1 MKNYYIFFHNT
12 FSLGHF
18 QRCKLLAERLV
29 RNNNSRV
36 FLISLGNKF
45 PITKF
50 SSNIHFIQLSPIYK
64 KISSNKILTLKNY
77 SDKLKDRI
85 SKILHLFKKYPPN
98 LFITEYYPFGW
109 FRQSD
114 ILNPIIKHIKKNY
127 SNCALVCSAR
137 DIPIPNCDK
146 MMSEVKLKKTINQ
159 YYDLVLIHAPKN
171 ITAFRNEGYFENLK
185 FKIPLKFTGYIVDLN
200 DLLNIKRKII
210 PNSILITIGGGRDG
224 YDAINKTLNSI
235 IRLSNF
241 KNLNI
246 KIVSGHFNPVKY
258 FRQFDCFKNVM
269 VYSYI
274 PQLIKEISRSQLIV
288 SMAGYNS
295 VAEIKYCLSNALLIP
310 RNDSFEQN
318 ERAKLATNNKNVLI
332 HLPKDKDSDL
342 SLKIFNLLK
351 LNSNICYDDHFNY
364 DGVNQSVNFI
374 FELLKKKFKNENG

>member
-1 MKNYYIFFHNT
+1 
-12 FSLGHF
+12 
-18 QRCKLLAERLV
+18 
-29 RNNNSRV
+29 
-36 FLISLGNKF
+36 
-45 PITKF
+45 
-50 SSNIHFIQLSPIYK
+50 
-64 KISSNKILTLKNY
+64 
-77 SDKLKDRI
+77 
-85 SKILHLFKKYPPN
+85 
-98 LFITEYYPFGW
+98 
-109 FRQSD
+109 
-114 ILNPIIKHIKKNY
+114 
-127 SNCALVCSAR
+127 
-137 DIPIPNCDK
+137 